1 MISKL
6 ILLSGKLQ
14 NMKTLAER
22 LIIARKKA
30 GLTQVAF
37 AKKLG
42 ISQASVA
49 LWEKGS
55 TEPRGSNLNTAA
67 KILGVSVDYL
77 LTGTASNKV
86 ADQSSEYSVGTFETW
101 DSKTP
106 LHAEDVELPFFTEVE
121 LSAGIGSEVVR
132 EDNGFKLRFSKS
144 SLRKANVDPN
154 NAACVQ
160 IKGDSMQPVLYDGAT
175 VGIDTSQ
182 TNIVDGKMYAIDHGG
197 MLRVKILHRIPGG
210 LRVRSF
216 NSDEYPDET
225 YKGEDLNDIKVIG
238 KVFWSAAFHF

>member
-1 MISKL
+1 
-6 ILLSGKLQ
+6 
-14 NMKTLAER
+14 MKTLADR
-22 LIIARKKA
+22 LIISRKKA

-49 LWEKGS
+49 LWERGN
-55 TEPRGSNLNTAA
+55 TEPKGGNLNLAA
-67 KILGVSVDYL
+67 KILNVSVDWL
-77 LTGTASNKV
+77 LLGKESDAKKTTNSNNERSAVKGRF
-86 ADQSSEYSVGTFETW
+86 DTW

-106 LHAEDVELPFFTEVE
+106 LDSDDVELPFFREVE

-132 EDNGFKLRFSKS
+132 EDNGFKLRFSRS
-144 SLRKANVDPN
+144 TLRRYGIDPA

-160 IKGDSMQPVLYDGAT
+160 INGDSMEPILPDGST
-175 VGIDTSQ
+175 VGVDSSKTQ
-182 TNIVDGKMYAIDHGG
+182 IVDGKMYAIDQAGL
-197 MLRVKILHRIPGG
+197 LRVKVLHRIPGG

-216 NSDEYPDET
+216 NSDEHPDEI
-225 YKGEDLNDIKVIG
+225 YKGDELNDIRVIG